1 MPSNRSK
8 LPLDE
13 QSFQALLAAAYTIQ
27 EHAGLLKPVT
37 STSRKTVPEAQS
49 KAARLCRHCG
59 AAIKENELRCAGCG
73 REDSSLEEHRQNIF
87 LSLDGVPPEG
97 KAGSVDALVPSESA
111 LMREA
116 NPFAEIRESEQDAL
130 QLKDES
136 MTDPLV
142 EGDHPLRLAALDSLM
157 ESVNL
162 SDGPQGALAE
172 FRQRLDRHRADLYL
186 GLSVLVALLALLW
199 PSAAPPQK
207 PRLDTWQRV
216 LVTLGIA
223 EAPPPQIHYQGD
235 PNIQVWVDP
244 HTALYYCAGDELYG
258 KAAGGR
264 LTSQRDAQADQFE
277 PASRAAC
284 N

>member
-1 MPSNRSK
+1 MSSNRSK

-27 EHAGLLKPVT
+27 QHADLLKPVT
-37 STSRKTVPEAQS
+37 QTSRKTIAEPEANAS
-49 KAARLCRHCG
+49 RLCRHCG
-59 AAIKENELRCAGCG
+59 AAIKEDHPRCARCG
-73 REDSSLEEHRQNIF
+73 EGESSPEERMQNTF
-87 LSLDGVPPEG
+87 LSLDGLPPES
-97 KAGSVDALVPSESA
+97 KAVSADPPVSSESA
-111 LMREA
+111 LIRET
-116 NPFAEIRESEQDAL
+116 NQSVEIRDSKHDAL
-130 QLKDES
+130 QLKDQSRVE
-136 MTDPLV
+136 PLV
-142 EGDHPLRLAALDSLM
+142 EAEHPLQLAALNSLM

-162 SDGPQGALAE
+162 NDGPQGAFLE
-172 FRQRLDRHRADLYL
+172 LRQRLNRHRADLYL
-186 GLSVLVALLALLW
+186 GLSVLVAVLALLW

-207 PRLDTWQRV
+207 PRLDPWQRV

-223 EAPPPQIHYQGD
+223 EAPPPQIHSQGD
-235 PNIQVWVDP
+235 PNVQVWVDP